1 MSKEESY
8 QALAKAGAELLK
20 ALKETDYSNQDDAQ
34 VERVASATR
43 AVLVVGRGRGEMD
56 YGVRGPVIGPAIGYL
71 EAARPG
77 GMRARAARFPH
88 AGTATPI
95 EPQPHPGPALDVRSG
110 TRTLVADSPVLRC
123 GRHRLRN
130 GMYGNESHLIQGM
143 TCLHPRVSD
152 HVGHC
157 DQGGCGGRL
166 FVDITPT
173 LPGGLACHTKLDGNL
188 RPRLA
193 MLTRNSH
200 RLQLSMF
207 QRAAHC
213 ADIRQRSQRTITIA
227 RTIRVTTQ
235 PIPRLPAFVPGTAE
249 KHAVRLP

>member
-1 MSKEESY
+1 MRFNGSKGVGLAFTLVELLVVIGII
-8 QALAKAGAELLK
+8 ALLVAVLLPVLGNARRAAGAVRC
-20 ALKETDYSNQDDAQ
+20 AAQ
-34 VERVASATR
+34 
-43 AVLVVGRGRGEMD
+43 
-56 YGVRGPVIGPAIGYL
+56 
-71 EAARPG
+71 
-77 GMRARAARFPH
+77 
-88 AGTATPI
+88 
-95 EPQPHPGPALDVRSG
+95 
-110 TRTLVADSPVLRC
+110 LREIC
-123 GRHRLRN
+123 LAF

-173 LPGGLACHTKLDGNL
+173 LTGGLACHTKLDGNL

-227 RTIRVTTQ
+227 STIRVTTQ